1 MKRLMI
7 STALATLIG
16 TAAMAQ
22 DSMFR
27 AESDPLELHASEFIG
42 KRVYASEAAV
52 DGDAFDGIQDGW
64 EDIGEINDV
73 VLTRDG
79 KVEAV
84 LVDIGGFLGIGER
97 QVAVDMDAVRFVA
110 DNATADDEADYF
122 LVINAARA
130 TLEGAPEYS
139 WTDAP
144 MTGDG
149 EATDQAAAAADTATE
164 AAGETA
170 AEASDASAAATG
182 TTADAT
188 AEAMTREPISR
199 DGYAALAAADLT
211 TEMLTGAAAYDAND
225 EWIGELSELIVD
237 EQGKLTDAVI
247 DVGGFLGIGEKPVK
261 LAMNEVDI
269 LRKGEGGEVR
279 VYVPMTREQLEAL
292 PTYDK

>member
-1 MKRLMI
+1 M
-7 STALATLIG
+7 
-16 TAAMAQ
+16 
-22 DSMFR
+22 
-27 AESDPLELHASEFIG
+27 
-42 KRVYASEAAV
+42 
-52 DGDAFDGIQDGW
+52 
-64 EDIGEINDV
+64 
-73 VLTRDG
+73 
-79 KVEAV
+79 
-84 LVDIGGFLGIGER
+84 
-97 QVAVDMDAVRFVA
+97 
-110 DNATADDEADYF
+110 
-122 LVINAARA
+122 
-130 TLEGAPEYS
+130 
-139 WTDAP
+139 
-144 MTGDG
+144 
-149 EATDQAAAAADTATE
+149 
-164 AAGETA
+164 
-170 AEASDASAAATG
+170 SDASAAATG